1 MLKNILTEDNENH
14 RCRYLRRRGDLKL
27 QWLLWGVFVIEMI
40 ALMRSVRTVLRRLE
54 SRIIALRRYVVERIP
69 LRKFE
74 VTITVL
80 RRSVAVG
87 TVLRKI
93 RSWWDLCWGY
103 LYELRW
109 GQFVAV
115 ETTLRRSEVAMAA
128 FRNISRCGNSADEIY
143 NWENWSWQ

>member
-1 MLKNILTEDNENH
+1 M
-14 RCRYLRRRGDLKL
+14 
-27 QWLLWGVFVIEMI
+27 IEMI

-54 SRIIALRRYVVERIP
+54 SRIIALRRSVVERIP

-93 RSWWDLCWGY
+93 RS
-103 LYELRW
+103 
-109 GQFVAV
+109 
-115 ETTLRRSEVAMAA
+115 
-128 FRNISRCGNSADEIY
+128 
-143 NWENWSWQ
+143 